1 MTELCKLLAINEPQ
15 KQIIKYI
22 MSLREKG
29 LAYNSLS
36 LILNAIYHFYE
47 MNDVPLNKKKI
58 NMLKGEFTR
67 TVIDRAYNYEEI
79 KKILDVFRSRSIT

>member
-1 MTELCKLLAINEPQ
+1 
-15 KQIIKYI
+15 

-58 NMLKGEFTR
+58 NMLKAEFTR

-79 KKILDVFRSRSIT
+79 KKILDVFRSRSITQSITNIGVDFLSSMQ